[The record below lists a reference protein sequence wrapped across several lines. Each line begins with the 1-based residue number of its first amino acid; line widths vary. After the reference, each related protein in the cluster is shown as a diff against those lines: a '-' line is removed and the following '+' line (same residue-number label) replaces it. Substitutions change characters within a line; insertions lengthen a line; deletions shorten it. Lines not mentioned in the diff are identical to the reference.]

1 MSIEPTTVSRPTLRR
16 ATPALLLLVLMVQA
30 CGGGGDDDSG
40 STSATSPSAPA
51 PASTLAPLPS
61 TAPSPPAAAG
71 ADITCGLAN
80 FQADALRLVNAYRAA
95 GATCGSRGSF
105 APAGALAWNA
115 QLTNAAFGH
124 SSDMASRNY
133 FSHMS
138 ADGRSMVDRV
148 EATGYNWSTLG
159 ENIGGGQ
166 RSVEEVVAGWMG
178 SEGHCANLMN
188 PRFTEMGMA
197 CARNESSAYTL
208 YWTQN
213 LGQP

>member
-1 MSIEPTTVSRPTLRR
+1 MRR
-16 ATPALLLLVLMVQA
+16 TTPALLLLVLMVQA
-30 CGGGGDDDSG
+30 CGGGDDDES
-40 STSATSPSAPA
+40 SSNSATSPSAPA
-51 PASTLAPLPS
+51 PAPVSPAPPPS
-61 TAPSPPAAAG
+61 TAPSPPAAAS

-105 APAGALAWNA
+105 APAGAVTWNA
-115 QLTNAAFGH
+115 QLTSAAFGH

-133 FSHMS
+133 FSHTS

-148 EATGYNWSTLG
+148 EATGYDWSSLG

-166 RSVEEVVAGWMG
+166 RSVDEIVAGWMR

-197 CARNESSAYTL
+197 CARNESSTYAL

-213 LGQP
+213 LGRP